1 MRFDETQYAQEFIK
15 KLRGARSLPDD
26 LLARY
31 AITLPAGDADIAA
44 QIEAVRAYWTK
55 IYQGKSHAAQV
66 ASMCRAE
73 DDRLRAEH
81 GASMKKSQWWETRQ
95 SERRSAAQASIT
107 VLAEEL
113 QRAYGKLGVVTAG
126 IVDSYAARLELSR
139 ADALLAVEQA
149 RLSMVDGTAV
159 PQSEPMPSFA
169 TLLKNMSECG
179 VSSVPE
185 LVHPG
190 SGPFSLIDR
199 YSSAGDPGRR
209 LDVVAV
215 VAQITQ
221 ADTRGASATEDA
233 RRGALKILQRAARD
247 GVDLGEIALYHL
259 VTVAREFVPPSAGMA
274 AAELQKIGLDGK
286 DAAVIAVVLADQSS
300 ARGEAGL
307 AKVRKLLTS
316 GRLKEASQLALSL
329 PREPGY
335 HADAIKAVEAARESL
350 ATLLAAAR
358 SALEVPDE
366 VRAAALLRDA
376 ARISIDDAG
385 EALAAV
391 PEGPP
396 ADLRAICEGNTVRL
410 FWQPAPGHDASTT
423 YVVTRTERRPP
434 AAVADGTP
442 IHRGRANDCTDGHAP
457 VARAVLYGVFA
468 LGDGRPNSRP
478 AVVTVTLVP
487 PVSHLE
493 ADVSPTEVALHWSA
507 PPAAQEV
514 RVTRTMPG
522 GARDPV
528 TVTANGCQVRGLT
541 EGQTQ
546 HFEVAA
552 IYRGLDGAELRSP
565 VQQINATPRSE
576 AQPLPKL
583 RVRPIE
589 VAGAVRIRVAWAA
602 IDNSEI
608 RVLRS
613 GSPPSWQFGTWVS
626 PEEMAQFGP
635 EVTGRRGPERGEIA
649 LEAEMPPGVHHLVP
663 FSIGGT
669 GIVVGRSAKVGV
681 IDPVQRLAVTSFS
694 TYATLSWEWPPTVQL
709 AEVTW
714 ELDGNADAVV
724 IGLGEYRSQGGARV
738 PLGRG
743 PCRVEVRAVIMADGT
758 SFTSPPV
765 LAVIDK
771 VVDTAIGYTVSR
783 AAGPFGGRSRSAV
796 FTSAEGCDGVRVKLV
811 AMPGRVMPTSAD
823 GGFVLLD
830 TALTLAPGVPVK
842 HDITIPRQVK
852 RPYWVRCFV
861 AGGRARLIDPPIA
874 SMKET

>member
-1 MRFDETQYAQEFIK
+1 MQFDETQYAQEFIK

-286 DAAVIAVVLADQSS
+286 DAAVIAVVLADQS
-300 ARGEAGL
+300 
-307 AKVRKLLTS
+307 
-316 GRLKEASQLALSL
+316 
-329 PREPGY
+329 
-335 HADAIKAVEAARESL
+335 
-350 ATLLAAAR
+350 
-358 SALEVPDE
+358 
-366 VRAAALLRDA
+366 
-376 ARISIDDAG
+376 
-385 EALAAV
+385 
-391 PEGPP
+391 
-396 ADLRAICEGNTVRL
+396 
-410 FWQPAPGHDASTT
+410 
-423 YVVTRTERRPP
+423 
-434 AAVADGTP
+434 
-442 IHRGRANDCTDGHAP
+442 
-457 VARAVLYGVFA
+457 
-468 LGDGRPNSRP
+468 
-478 AVVTVTLVP
+478 
-487 PVSHLE
+487 
-493 ADVSPTEVALHWSA
+493 
-507 PPAAQEV
+507 
-514 RVTRTMPG
+514 
-522 GARDPV
+522 
-528 TVTANGCQVRGLT
+528 
-541 EGQTQ
+541 
-546 HFEVAA
+546 
-552 IYRGLDGAELRSP
+552 
-565 VQQINATPRSE
+565 
-576 AQPLPKL
+576 
-583 RVRPIE
+583 
-589 VAGAVRIRVAWAA
+589 
-602 IDNSEI
+602 
-608 RVLRS
+608 
-613 GSPPSWQFGTWVS
+613 
-626 PEEMAQFGP
+626 
-635 EVTGRRGPERGEIA
+635 
-649 LEAEMPPGVHHLVP
+649 
-663 FSIGGT
+663 
-669 GIVVGRSAKVGV
+669 
-681 IDPVQRLAVTSFS
+681 
-694 TYATLSWEWPPTVQL
+694 
-709 AEVTW
+709 
-714 ELDGNADAVV
+714 
-724 IGLGEYRSQGGARV
+724 
-738 PLGRG
+738 
-743 PCRVEVRAVIMADGT
+743 
-758 SFTSPPV
+758 
-765 LAVIDK
+765 
-771 VVDTAIGYTVSR
+771 
-783 AAGPFGGRSRSAV
+783 
-796 FTSAEGCDGVRVKLV
+796 
-811 AMPGRVMPTSAD
+811 
-823 GGFVLLD
+823 
-830 TALTLAPGVPVK
+830 
-842 HDITIPRQVK
+842 
-852 RPYWVRCFV
+852 
-861 AGGRARLIDPPIA
+861 
-874 SMKET
+874 